1 MTDII
6 PTHIYAEKRVVT
18 ALQAI
23 AEAKIE
29 TMINLFG
36 VQIIESKMFPYKDS
50 KGRTITGMMTDGKE
64 ISLIIYEGG
73 VDEAMDDGKVIQL

>member
-1 MTDII
+1 MNK

-23 AEAKIE
+23 SEAKIE

-36 VQIIESKMFPYKDS
+36 VRIIESKMFPYQDS
-50 KGRTITGMMTDGKE
+50 EGNTVTGMMTDGKNV
-64 ISLIIYEGG
+64 SLIIKSNSLINKT
-73 VDEAMDDGKVIQL
+73 D